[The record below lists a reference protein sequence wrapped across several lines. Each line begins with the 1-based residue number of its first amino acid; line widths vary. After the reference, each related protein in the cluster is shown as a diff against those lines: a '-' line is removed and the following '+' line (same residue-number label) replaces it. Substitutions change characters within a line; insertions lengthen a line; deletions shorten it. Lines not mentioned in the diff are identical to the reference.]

1 MPGRDS
7 TSSGPPNRGGIILE
21 MTSIG
26 SSLKVT
32 AIDETTGTEVSF
44 IAPATAARSDLER
57 LARSKLDYVM
67 KKKSG
72 DA

>member
-1 MPGRDS
+1 MPGRGS
-7 TSSGPPNRGGIILE
+7 TSNGPPDRGGIILE

-32 AIDETTGTEVSF
+32 AIDEATGTEVSF

-57 LARSKLDYVM
+57 LARSKLDYVS

-72 DA
+72 GT